1 MGFKGVIIEE
11 SLSNNSLL
19 KDVKILRT
27 KVEKVTEKH
36 KTPWLSK
43 WTLHTIEILENEAD
57 DISYKI
63 SKSFDY
69 SHKSAWYADFKN
81 DKYHYIIYKDKIFK
95 IDRRKP
101 EQYQAATDYG
111 ISLGIP
117 NYQVDFS
124 PHIKK
129 WER

>member
-1 MGFKGVIIEE
+1 MDYKGVIIEE
-11 SLSNNSLL
+11 SLGNNHILEE
-19 KDVKILRT
+19 VKILET
-27 KVEKVTEKH
+27 KVEKVTPKH

-43 WTLHTIEILENEAD
+43 WTLHTIEIPEAKAKA
-57 DISYKI
+57 IAEEI

-81 DKYHYIIYKDKIFK
+81 DRYHYIIYKDKIFK
-95 IDRRKP
+95 IDRRRSK
-101 EQYQAATDYG
+101 EYQAATNYG

-117 NYQVDFS
+117 DYQVDFS
-124 PHIKK
+124 PFIKK

>member
-1 MGFKGVIIEE
+1 MDYKGVIIEE
-11 SLSNNSLL
+11 SLVDKLVF
-19 KDVKILRT
+19 KDAKILST

-43 WTLHTIEILENEAD
+43 WTLHTVAIPESKAEDIAD
-57 DISYKI
+57 II

-81 DKYHYIIYKDKIFK
+81 DDYHYIIFKDKVFK
-95 IDRRKP
+95 IDRSKP
-101 EQYQAATDYG
+101 EEYQAATDYG

-117 NYQVDFS
+117 DYQVDFS
-124 PHIKK
+124 PIIEEWK
-129 WER
+129 R